1 MRAGRQEVEGETGED
16 AAGQERRCIPA
27 PPERNER
34 EDQPGDEQDSAP
46 QDEIGI
52 RLPEIEEHRPAVE
65 GVERG
70 VRVGLGC
77 AAHETHELGSDAGR
91 VEAPERN
98 AEHVRRRGGGAE
110 RQRHRTPPCFA
121 NELEDHG
128 RHDHDE
134 ADAELRLHQGG
145 ESGERSG
152 EPPPPRSRG
161 DERPEE
167 RQRSDRIDL
176 SPVRTGEDGP
186 RLQRPDRGGQ
196 GPGRA
201 AGAAPHHA
209 RREERDA
216 DVGGDADRFDR
227 EPKEFAV
234 EETAEKPQHVEEG
247 RRIVAEVPRFVEAA
261 WTDLREPLGPGLERA
276 DVGRE
281 ALRARREET
290 DDHAERDDARDDE
303 PRAAL
308 AATEFVVH
316 CQYPKRV
323 IAIVA

>member
-1 MRAGRQEVEGETGED
+1 MRARRQEIEGETGD
-16 AAGQERRCIPA
+16 DGAGQEHRGIPA
-27 PPERNER
+27 PPERNDR

-46 QDEIGI
+46 KDEIGI
-52 RLPEIEEHRPAVE
+52 RLPEVEEDRPAVE

-77 AAHETHELGSDAGR
+77 ATHETRELGGDAGR

-98 AEHVRRRGGGAE
+98 ADHVRRRGGGA
-110 RQRHRTPPCFA
+110 QRLDHRAPPRFA
-121 NELEDHG
+121 DKVEDRG

-161 DERPEE
+161 DERAEE
-167 RQRSDRIDL
+167 RQRPDRIDL

-209 RREERDA
+209 RCEERDA
-216 DVGGDADRFDR
+216 DVRGDADRFDR
-227 EPKEFAV
+227 EPQEFAV

-247 RRIVAEVPRFVEAA
+247 RRVVAEVPRFVEAA
-261 WTDLREPLGPGLERA
+261 WADLREPLGPRLERA
-276 DVGRE
+276 DVRRE
-281 ALRARREET
+281 ALRAHREEA
-290 DDHAERDDARDDE
+290 DDHAERDDSRDDE

-308 AATEFVVH
+308 ATTEVVVH